1 MFVQIKFFVG
11 FVATQST
18 HIFLGNVIHRGFV
31 HSFLVSS
38 QIAFRCGIIDAW
50 NLSRFDVTVKLLVF
64 NMYVLVES
72 KLLLSSKTFVTIVAR
87 RLNFFVDGRVMVT
100 QCFFGHELLS
110 THVANEISS
119 HIYEMCG
126 VLFLPGRLADID

>member
-18 HIFLGNVIHRGFV
+18 QIFFGNVIHRGFV

-50 NLSRFDVTVKLLVF
+50 NLSGFDVTVKLLVF
-64 NMYVLVES
+64 NMYVLNVES
-72 KLLLSSKTFVTIVAR
+72 KLLFPLK
-87 RLNFFVDGRVMVT
+87 
-100 QCFFGHELLS
+100 LLS
-110 THVANEISS
+110 QLLQGDSTSLWTAELWSLSAFLAMNCFPHMLQTKSAVIFVKCVAFCS
-119 HIYEMCG
+119 
-126 VLFLPGRLADID
+126 FLGD